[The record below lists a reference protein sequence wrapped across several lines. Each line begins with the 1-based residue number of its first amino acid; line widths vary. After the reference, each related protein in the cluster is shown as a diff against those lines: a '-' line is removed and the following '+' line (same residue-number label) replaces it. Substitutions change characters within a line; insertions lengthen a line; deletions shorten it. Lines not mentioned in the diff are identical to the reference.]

1 MYAMCFAKN
10 LKVGSSRF
18 PRKKKKKLSVMENLV
33 TKNILENTSVKHSG
47 QL

>member
-1 MYAMCFAKN
+1 MPCVLPRT
-10 LKVGSSRF
+10 LKSDHLDF
-18 PRKKKKKLSVMENLV
+18 QEKKKKKLSVMENLV